1 MTDEAYVFRQTEKE
15 RKRNARGAFSK
26 KGGSRS
32 KKCSLPSDRL
42 TEKQRKELNG
52 EVYSYDVNKPMDW
65 STFVYMPQDIQLEY
79 LKKLCSAHGGRLR
92 DAADM
97 FGIAPGSLSNY
108 INRHFSGIHPFA
120 ALNGQ
125 KEVSP
130 DWLRFTQ
137 PESFKEPEVKEP
149 SEEAKS
155 PEEATSRVKQT
166 PYDAYFELQTGE
178 LKFNGN
184 LRGILSK
191 MLVIL
196 DPSGNYELTVS
207 FQKKAPAET

>member
-1 MTDEAYVFRQTEKE
+1 MTDETYVFKETERE
-15 RKRNARGAFSK
+15 RKRTARGAFSK

-32 KKCSLPSDRL
+32 KKCTLPSDRL

-79 LKKLCSAHGGRLR
+79 LKKLCSVHGGRLK

-97 FGIAPGSLSNY
+97 FGIASGSLSNY
-108 INRHFSGIHPFA
+108 ICRHFNGIHPFA

-125 KEVSP
+125 KGVSL

-149 SEEAKS
+149 PAEEKS
-155 PEEATSRVKQT
+155 PPEPTSCVKLAE
-166 PYDAYFELQTGE
+166 DAYPFALDSGE
-178 LKFNGN
+178 LRFVGN
-184 LRGILSK
+184 LRAILSK
-191 MLVIL
+191 MLIVL
-196 DPSGNYELTVS
+196 EPSSDYDLTIT
-207 FQKKAPAET
+207 FKKT